1 MSLRWLRSLLW
12 CGFDPW
18 PRELPHAVS
27 VAQKKTEKRK
37 SIVLS
42 CILGTCI
49 NNTSVMMFKKG
60 SFEIGATVYP
70 VAIKVG
76 AFLGSRGHCCC
87 EGASA
92 RDGREVLGPGPPSGP
107 LGGASGAGTAAS
119 SLASPPAS
127 AWPVSPTHS
136 SSFINPARGA
146 GLPQEEGALQ
156 GGRAGLCVWWR

>member
-27 VAQKKTEKRK
+27 VAQKKMEKRK